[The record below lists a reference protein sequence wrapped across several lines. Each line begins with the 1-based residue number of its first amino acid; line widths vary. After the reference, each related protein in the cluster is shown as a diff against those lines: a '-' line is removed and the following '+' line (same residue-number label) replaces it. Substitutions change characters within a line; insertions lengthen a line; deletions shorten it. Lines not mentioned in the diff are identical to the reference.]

1 MLRWVSR
8 RLDRVSHPSLL
19 YTIVSAPQAMTVM
32 RRTRASVKLE
42 VSTVEV
48 FASGAGSA
56 TERRSLA
63 TKATRP
69 KSTKRTTTISS
80 QVVAVS
86 TSPEKGAKRLK
97 KALEPS
103 ATVLK
108 NLVALQNRASKVLAV
123 LERHYPAPEVP
134 LDSESTFQLLCAVVL
149 SAQVGGWLKGPGAW
163 LCAAHLSCFLQGW
176 GLTLADTQQL
186 DKSPIPNP
194 AMPLPDNRPQGQH
207 HHTRAVQAC
216 AGCNRNGKAGS
227 ERHCRH
233 HQAAGPV
240 RHQIAPPAGPQPGTC
255 QLLYGR

>member
-149 SAQVGGWLKGPGAW
+149 SAQVGGWLKGPSVW

-207 HHTRAVQAC
+207 HHARAVQAR
-216 AGCNRNGKAGS
+216 A
-227 ERHCRH
+227 
-233 HQAAGPV
+233 
-240 RHQIAPPAGPQPGTC
+240 
-255 QLLYGR
+255 